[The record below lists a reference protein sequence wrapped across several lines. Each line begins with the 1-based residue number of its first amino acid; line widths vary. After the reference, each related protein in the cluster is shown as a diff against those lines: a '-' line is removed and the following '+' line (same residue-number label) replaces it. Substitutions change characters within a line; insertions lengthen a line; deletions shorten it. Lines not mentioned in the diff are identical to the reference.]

1 MTLALL
7 LLGPD
12 ILRRSRW
19 LLIALGIALMVTG
32 GAIGLQTMDQVTDV
46 ALEAAGWLL
55 VVAGL
60 GRTAF
65 SFFSSGPTPWLLIL
79 RGAFLVVLGIAVA
92 DFSNESGPALPWLFG
107 VAMLLNGLYQ
117 ALSALVIRYPR
128 WGWFVLLGA
137 LHLIAAGLL
146 FFPFR
151 HAVTWV
157 VSLSLGAAIAA
168 LGLTLLRTALRLQ
181 QYFRSKQGGPAE
193 TAVRY
198 YLDFHVAR
206 RFHEKYLRGDPSA
219 PPELGQPHGDLLVH
233 IWTPITA
240 SRVEQGSNLVSR
252 YVVARDREGKFAVG
266 HSALRMTPDVYI
278 SHCDGNPDA
287 FDSGDEV
294 WKTLRSKDVPGVFL
308 PTYEEEVAHYMEPS
322 ATIRFRKFDEGQL
335 RVFWA
340 LYQTVK
346 DYNFTN
352 RNCSVTVSMA
362 LEAALV
368 GSLGADHRIL
378 RLLWLMT
385 NKDLWIAHFIRWK
398 AREMVWTPGL
408 MLDYAQA
415 LSRVVDAAE

>member
-1 MTLALL
+1 MTIALL
-7 LLGPD
+7 LLGPG
-12 ILRRSRW
+12 ILLRSRW
-19 LLIALGIALMVTG
+19 ALIALGLALTVL
-32 GAIGLQTMDQVTDV
+32 GLAVVAQVWDPVTDV

-55 VVAGL
+55 VVSGL
-60 GRTAF
+60 GRMAF
-65 SFFSSGPTPWLLIL
+65 ALFSSGSRPWLLIL
-79 RGAFLVVLGIAVA
+79 RGAVLVVLGIAIA
-92 DFSNESGPALPWLFG
+92 DFTGESGQALPWLFG

-117 ALSALVIRYPR
+117 AASALVIRYPR
-128 WGWFVLLGA
+128 WGWFVGLGG
-137 LHLIAAGLL
+137 LHLVAAGLL

-151 HAVTWV
+151 HAVSWV
-157 VSLSLGAAIAA
+157 VSAFLGGGLA
-168 LGLTLLRTALRLQ
+168 LLGITLLRTALRLER
-181 QYFRSKQGGPAE
+181 YLRTARGGPAE

-206 RFHEKYLRGDPSA
+206 RFHEKYLCGEPSPVDARG
-219 PPELGQPHGDLLVH
+219 QVHGDLLVH
-233 IWTPITA
+233 IWTPITV
-240 SRVEQGSNLVSR
+240 SRLEQDSNLVSR

-266 HSALRMTPDVYI
+266 HSALRMGDVYI

-294 WKTLRSKDVPGVFL
+294 WQTLRSRDVMGVFL
-308 PTYEEEVAHYMEPS
+308 PSYEEEIAHYLEPS
-322 ATIRFRKFDEGQL
+322 VTVRFKRFDEAQL

-340 LYQTVK
+340 LYRVVE

-368 GSLGADHRIL
+368 GCLGSEKRIA

-385 NKDLWIAHFIRWK
+385 NKDLWVAHFIRWK

-408 MLDYAQA
+408 MLDYARA
-415 LSRVVDAAE
+415 LSRVVEAAD